1 MRSIAGSAARPVRS
15 GLFPFPLY
23 VLALACLALV
33 MGFARDA
40 SAAGTFKLKSTE
52 ATEVSGAWHI
62 YVTIELPKP
71 PLTAH
76 QSMKFLFTKTMAY
89 ERALIDGHSEPVLNR
104 QALQNQTPSVESLDV
119 DFADPSGKIFK
130 GTRFDFGLTRTRGYE
145 AGEYKVEVK
154 TSDGTQV
161 GSPQTLILKGDN
173 PVVDRRAIAFNAKE
187 PGVKKVEGY
196 DGGTKPGS
204 NDDNTP
210 AAANTMGE
218 VTPTGTAQPFVP
230 KEGLEKT
237 PEEEIKT
244 RPKGCGCSVPG
255 GAGAG
260 ALLWL
265 APLAGVLVFARR
277 LSRRAGRGASRHP
290 RA

>member
-1 MRSIAGSAARPVRS
+1 MRSHHPRQAPRAFRA
-15 GLFPFPLY
+15 PFALTA
-23 VLALACLALV
+23 LAVACLALV
-33 MGFARDA
+33 TLFARDA
-40 SAAGTFKLKSTE
+40 SALGTFKLKSTE
-52 ATEVSGAWHI
+52 ASEVSGAWHI
-62 YVTIELPKP
+62 YVTLELPKA

-76 QSMKFLFTKTMAY
+76 QTMKFNFTKTVAY
-89 ERALIDGHSEPVLNR
+89 ERALIDGHNEPVLNR
-104 QALQNQTPSVESLDV
+104 QALQNQSPSIESLDV

-154 TSDGTQV
+154 TSDGSSV
-161 GSPQTLILKGDN
+161 GNSATLILKGDN

-196 DGGTKPGS
+196 DGGAKAAQ
-204 NDDNTP
+204 NDDTP
-210 AAANTMGE
+210 AGQNNMGE
-218 VTPTGTAQPFVP
+218 VTPTGTAQPFIS

-244 RPKGCGCSVPG
+244 RPKGCGCSLPG
-255 GAGAG
+255 GVDAGG
-260 ALLWL
+260 LLWL
-265 APLAGVLVFARR
+265 APLAAVGAFARR
-277 LSRRAGRGASRHP
+277 LRRRPARRAHDNAP

>member
-1 MRSIAGSAARPVRS
+1 MRSSADRLIPRNS
-15 GLFPFPLY
+15 SRFSPLFAL
-23 VLALACLALV
+23 VLACLALV
-33 MGFARDA
+33 TAFARDA

-62 YVTIELPKP
+62 YVTIEMPKP

-154 TSDGTQV
+154 TSDGVQI

-196 DGGTKPGS
+196 DGGAKGGS

-210 AAANTMGE
+210 AAANNMGE
-218 VTPTGTAQPFVP
+218 VTPTGTAQPFIP
-230 KEGLEKT
+230 KEGYEKT
-237 PEEEIKT
+237 SEEEIKT

-255 GAGAG
+255 GVDAGT
-260 ALLWL
+260 LLWL
-265 APLAGVLVFARR
+265 APLAGLLVFARR
-277 LSRRAGRGASRHP
+277 RRT